1 MKVVGGLFLNRLALF
16 LPLVLFAVL
25 STILLLGLDKD
36 PSELPS
42 ALVGEPFP
50 SFSLPALHDADRA
63 LDERDIIGEVVL
75 VNIWATWCFACRIE
89 HAMLNQ
95 LAEQGVKVIGLNY
108 KDNREAAITWLNE
121 RGDPYAFSVFDERGR
136 LGIDLGVYGAPET
149 YLLDATGTI
158 RHRRVGVVDDRV
170 WNNEFRDLYA
180 QLMAVQR

>member
-1 MKVVGGLFLNRLALF
+1 MNRIALF
-16 LPLVLFAVL
+16 LPLALFVVLTVV
-25 STILLLGLDKD
+25 LLLGLDKD
-36 PSELPS
+36 PTELPS

-50 SFSLPALHDADRA
+50 VFSLPALHDANQM
-63 LDERDIIGEVVL
+63 LDEQDLLGDVVL

-95 LAEQGVKVIGLNY
+95 LEEQGVKVIGLNY
-108 KDNREAAITWLNE
+108 KDNREAAIDWLKK
-121 RGDPYAFSVFDERGR
+121 RGDPYTFSIFDERGR

-149 YLLDATGTI
+149 YLLDAGGTI

-180 QLMAVQR
+180 QLMDEKR

>member
-1 MKVVGGLFLNRLALF
+1 MNRIALF
-16 LPLVLFAVL
+16 LPLGLFAVL
-25 STILLLGLDKD
+25 TVVLLLGLDKD
-36 PSELPS
+36 PTELPS

-50 SFSLPALHDADRA
+50 IFSLPSLHDANQM
-63 LDERDIIGEVVL
+63 LDEQDILGDVVL
-75 VNIWATWCFACRIE
+75 VNVWATWCFACRIE

-108 KDNREAAITWLNE
+108 KDNREAAIDWLRK
-121 RGDPYAFSVFDERGR
+121 RGDPYAFSIFDERGG

-170 WNNEFRDLYA
+170 WNSEFRDLYA
-180 QLMAVQR
+180 QLMSNKR

>member
-1 MKVVGGLFLNRLALF
+1 LNRIALF
-16 LPLVLFAVL
+16 LPLALFAVL
-25 STILLLGLDKD
+25 TVVLLLGLDKD
-36 PSELPS
+36 PAELPS

-50 SFSLPALHDADRA
+50 IFSLPSLHDANQMLA
-63 LDERDIIGEVVL
+63 EQDILGDVVL
-75 VNIWATWCFACRIE
+75 VNVWATWCFACRIE

-108 KDNREAAITWLNE
+108 KDNREAAIDWLRK
-121 RGDPYAFSVFDERGR
+121 RGDPYAFSIFDERGG

-170 WNNEFRDLYA
+170 WNSEFRDLYA
-180 QLMAVQR
+180 QLVSNKR

>member
-1 MKVVGGLFLNRLALF
+1 MRGWPLNRIALF
-16 LPLVLFAVL
+16 LPLALFAVL
-25 STILLLGLDKD
+25 TVVLLLGLDKD
-36 PSELPS
+36 PAELPS

-50 SFSLPALHDADRA
+50 IFSLPSLHDANQMLA
-63 LDERDIIGEVVL
+63 EQDILGDVVL
-75 VNIWATWCFACRIE
+75 VNVWATWCFACRIE

-108 KDNREAAITWLNE
+108 KDNREAAIDWLRK
-121 RGDPYAFSVFDERGR
+121 RGDPYAFSIFDERGG

-170 WNNEFRDLYA
+170 WNSEFRDLYA
-180 QLMAVQR
+180 QLVSNKR

>member
-1 MKVVGGLFLNRLALF
+1 MNRIALF
-16 LPLVLFAVL
+16 LPLALFAVL
-25 STILLLGLDKD
+25 TVVLLLGLDKD
-36 PSELPS
+36 PAELPS

-50 SFSLPALHDADRA
+50 IFSLPSLHDANQMLA
-63 LDERDIIGEVVL
+63 EQDILGDVVL
-75 VNIWATWCFACRIE
+75 VNVWATWCFACRIE

-108 KDNREAAITWLNE
+108 KDNREAAIDWLRK
-121 RGDPYAFSVFDERGR
+121 RGDPYAFSIFDERGG

-170 WNNEFRDLYA
+170 WNSEFRDLYA
-180 QLMAVQR
+180 QLVSNKR